1 VPLPASIC
9 AGADKARDLAV
20 LKVRA
25 PAALLRPVTLGDSSS
40 VRVGQACLAIGNPFG
55 FERTLTTGV
64 VSALGRGF
72 QASVGCRCRPLL
84 QMLLL
89 RMLLLSTWLSYQLL
103 AAVAG

>member
-1 VPLPASIC
+1 MPPPIC

-25 PAALLRPVTLGDSSS
+25 PAPLLRPVTLGDSSA

-72 QASVGCRCRPLL
+72 QASIGCGPLPWML

-89 RMLLLSTWLSYQLL
+89 LLPILSTWLWYQ
-103 AAVAG
+103 